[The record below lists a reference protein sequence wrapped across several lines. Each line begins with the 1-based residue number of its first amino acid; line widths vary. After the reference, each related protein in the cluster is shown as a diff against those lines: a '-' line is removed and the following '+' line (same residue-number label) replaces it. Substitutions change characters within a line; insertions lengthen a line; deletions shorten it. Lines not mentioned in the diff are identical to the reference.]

1 MTVSVL
7 MIKCSC
13 RQRRGRKMTFTAYIE
28 RQKSLIRSRHE
39 TEIILATE
47 EESRV
52 ADSDTLFEELSSIKG
67 LNVAER
73 LEFSKVFALA

>member
-1 MTVSVL
+1 
-7 MIKCSC
+7 
-13 RQRRGRKMTFTAYIE
+13 MTFTAYIE

-39 TEIILATE
+39 TEIILAAE

-73 LEFSKVFALA
+73 LVFSKVFALA

>member
-1 MTVSVL
+1 
-7 MIKCSC
+7 
-13 RQRRGRKMTFTAYIE
+13 MTFTAYIE

-39 TEIILATE
+39 TEIILAE

-73 LEFSKVFALA
+73 LEFSKVFVLA